1 MWDVYAME
9 YSPFRK
15 NEMMPFATTCMDLER
30 ATLSEVSQTEKGKHG
45 VTSLI
50 C

>member
-1 MWDVYAME
+1 MGRLCNGIFAI
-9 YSPFRK
+9 RK
-15 NEMMPFATTCMDLER
+15 SEMMPFATTCMDLER